1 MPYNKTTLFA
11 KNNLI
16 PALTAQHNDVKISVG
31 QLLIPIANDS
41 AQARGLREER
51 SDGDTRVDAIV
62 AEVNGMLQLLD
73 GNAVQVVDGHLV
85 ALQRKKQ
92 E

>member
-1 MPYNKTTLFA
+1 MTSKCPLIKTTLFA

-51 SDGDTRVDAIV
+51 SDRDTRVDAIV
-62 AEVNGMLQLLD
+62 AEVDGML
-73 GNAVQVVDGHLV
+73 
-85 ALQRKKQ
+85 
-92 E
+92 

>member
-1 MPYNKTTLFA
+1 MTDNHPVIRRMYKTKTLSVINRNLLKSNTSKCPIIKTTLFA

-16 PALTAQHNDVKISVG
+16 SALTAQHNDVKISVG

-51 SDGDTRVDAIV
+51 SD
-62 AEVNGMLQLLD
+62 
-73 GNAVQVVDGHLV
+73 
-85 ALQRKKQ
+85 
-92 E
+92 